1 MKRLRLILAAAAA
14 VALVTAAPGGAAA
27 TKLVANVGPSPT
39 ITLTKGGKKVTTL
52 KPGSYSITVNDKST
66 SHNFH
71 LTGPG
76 VNKLT
81 TVALQGDEE
90 LDRHAEEGHVQV
102 CLRPAQE
109 LHEGLV
115 PGRLSRGRP
124 GGAQARSGP
133 ALAEPEPLVGLLAAL
148 DQRRRRTPRATGRA

>member
-1 MKRLRLILAAAAA
+1 MKRVRLILAAAAA

-27 TKLVANVGPSPT
+27 TKLVANVGPSAT

-66 SHNFH
+66 AHNFH

-81 TVALQGDEE
+81 TVAFQGTKKWTVT
-90 LDRHAEEGHVQV
+90 LKKGTYKFV
-102 CLRPAQE
+102 CDPHRTFMK
-109 LHEGLV
+109 GSF
-115 PGRLSRGRP
+115 R
-124 GGAQARSGP
+124 
-133 ALAEPEPLVGLLAAL
+133 VG
-148 DQRRRRTPRATGRA
+148 